1 MNAFTPVAQ
10 DLAVSDRLPLADA
23 LAALAVEANQHD
35 CNGADPAALVRPLVE
50 AGVFRDVL
58 PEPFGAGL
66 ATEAS
71 KVAGLHDLLRRVGG
85 ANLSAGRLFEG
96 HVNAVK
102 LVFAFGDE
110 RQRAEVRDGVLA
122 GDLMGVWNAEAPP
135 GVRLESK
142 AGRLVLQGSKIY
154 ASGVGLLRRPL
165 ITARDV
171 DGAVQITAPK
181 AAGTA
186 PFDLSGWRM
195 RGMRATATGTIHLD
209 GVSVEDHEKIGAPG
223 DYYRSPGFRG
233 GAWRF
238 ATVQFGAVE
247 EIARLM
253 TQGLKARGRA
263 ADAHQRARLGQA
275 EIAVQTARLWTR
287 HAADVVEG
295 GVCSPADADACA
307 GMARLVVE
315 RAALDVTALAERAL
329 GLMAFCEAE
338 PIERIVRDLST
349 YLRQPFPDAVLDG
362 IGEWALQR

>member
-1 MNAFTPVAQ
+1 MNAVTAFAQ
-10 DLAVSDRLPLADA
+10 DLTPLDRLPLSDA
-23 LAALAVEANQHD
+23 LAALVAEASDYD
-35 CNGADPAALVRPLVE
+35 CTGADAGALVRPLVQ
-50 AGVFRDVL
+50 AGIFLDVL

-71 KVAGLHDLLRRVGG
+71 KVDRLHDLLRRIGG

-102 LVFAFGDE
+102 LVFAFGNAF
-110 RQRAEVRDGVLA
+110 QRAEVRDGVLA

-135 GVRLESK
+135 GVRLESE
-142 AGRLVLQGSKIY
+142 AGGLVLQGSKIY
-154 ASGVGLLRRPL
+154 ASGVGLLKRPL

-171 DGAVQITAPK
+171 DGALHITAPK
-181 AAGTA
+181 AANRA

-209 GVSVEDHEKIGAPG
+209 GVSVETTEIIGGPG

-238 ATVQFGAVE
+238 ATVQLGALE
-247 EIARLM
+247 EIVRLM
-253 TQGLKARGRA
+253 TQGLKSRGRA
-263 ADAHQRARLGQA
+263 ADVHQKARLGQA
-275 EIAVQTARLWTR
+275 EIAVQTARLWTL

-295 GVCSPADADACA
+295 GASSAAEADACA
-307 GMARLVVE
+307 GMARLTVE
-315 RAALDVTALAERAL
+315 RMALEVIELAERAL
-329 GLMAFCEAE
+329 GLMAFSEAE

-362 IGEWALQR
+362 VGEWVFDR